1 MRLFGCSHDQK
12 GARAPKALSVV
23 VPAYNSAAVIEQ
35 TVHRVAERLAGHD
48 VEIIVVENGSTDD
61 TVAIC
66 TRLAADWTPGPVS
79 LIVLRSEKGMGNALR
94 TGAEASRGA
103 HVLLTADDLPFG
115 FDDLDGAEKLAAGH
129 DGRLP
134 EVVIGSKAH
143 PDSQVRRGAL
153 RGTLTWGFAAL
164 RRVVLGMRTGD
175 PQGTVLM
182 DGDLM
187 RGLVPDLVEPGFLF
201 TTELVYLAERAGIVP
216 VEVPVRLSDDHDSHE
231 TRISRA
237 DVLAMGVGLFRLRA
251 RHRDGG
257 RLAWSG
263 SASRG

>member
-1 MRLFGCSHDQK
+1 M
-12 GARAPKALSVV
+12 
-23 VPAYNSAAVIEQ
+23 
-35 TVHRVAERLAGHD
+35 
-48 VEIIVVENGSTDD
+48 
-61 TVAIC
+61 
-66 TRLAADWTPGPVS
+66 
-79 LIVLRSEKGMGNALR
+79 
-94 TGAEASRGA
+94 
-103 HVLLTADDLPFG
+103 
-115 FDDLDGAEKLAAGH
+115 
-129 DGRLP
+129 
-134 EVVIGSKAH
+134 
-143 PDSQVRRGAL
+143 RRGAL

-201 TTELVYLAERAGIVP
+201 TTELVYLVERAGIVP